1 VRRGDELARGSRL
14 GASELFDES
23 VSRLG
28 HARCTFESLEPC
40 VDATPTGADEVNEQ
54 RKVVHA
60 GVPLGEDVA
69 LEAFEP
75 TNGLVEQSADL
86 GDVARDRQH
95 LRA

>member
-1 VRRGDELARGSRL
+1 VLELARGGGL
-14 GASELFDES
+14 GTSELFDES
-23 VSRLG
+23 VGRLG
-28 HARCTFESLEPC
+28 HARCAFESLKSLEPC
-40 VDATPTGADEVNEQ
+40 VDAPPTGADEVDEK
-54 RKVVHA
+54 RKVVDA